1 MIYKVEFYQ
10 LTRYGNE
17 FCIQNYYAD
26 TQERVDEII
35 EQGKKIH
42 KKWLRAND
50 KLLVYIKSEQGEIL
64 DKYTFEKQEIKD

>member
-10 LTRYGNE
+10 LTQYGNR

-26 TQERVDEII
+26 TPKRVDEII

-42 KKWLRAND
+42 KKILRAND
-50 KLLVYIKSEQGEIL
+50 KLLVYIKNEPGEIL